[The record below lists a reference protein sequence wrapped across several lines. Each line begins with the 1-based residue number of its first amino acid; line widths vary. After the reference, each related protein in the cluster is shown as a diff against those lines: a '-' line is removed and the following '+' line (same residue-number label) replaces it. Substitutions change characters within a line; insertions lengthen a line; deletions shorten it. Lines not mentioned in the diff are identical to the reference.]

1 MRVAVVAVVV
11 VAVMAASR
19 ALTTWSGMGANRG
32 SSSPPYKRHRLVNF
46 LGGLGAEARDIV
58 GGSLCLLRRKERR
71 ERVVYTRTYK
81 SELVAPVFKDSEFD
95 LPNAILSIVYG
106 AAVVPLLSSKE
117 SGYAWLL

>member
-1 MRVAVVAVVV
+1 MSVAVVAVVV

-32 SSSPPYKRHRLVNF
+32 SSSPPHKCHRLGNF
-46 LGGLGAEARDIV
+46 LGGFGKEARVMV

-71 ERVVYTRTYK
+71 ERVVYRTYK

-95 LPNAILSIVYG
+95 LPNAILTIVYG
-106 AAVVPLLSSKE
+106 AAIVPLLSLKE
-117 SGYAWLL
+117 SGYAWLF

>member
-46 LGGLGAEARDIV
+46 LGGLGAEARDMV

>member
-46 LGGLGAEARDIV
+46 LGGLGAEARDMV

-71 ERVVYTRTYK
+71 ERVVYRTYK

-117 SGYAWLL
+117 SGYARLL